1 VLLAL
6 RGQKA
11 RYIIKILKILFIHK
25 EHTHYYVYL
34 RKEVQTLF
42 FISKKIYLEGEH
54 FLLRA
59 TQRVNEINFQT
70 NLHNLM

>member
-1 VLLAL
+1 MLLAL

-11 RYIIKILKILFIHK
+11 RYIIKILKIHFIQK

-34 RKEVQTLF
+34 KKEVQTLF
-42 FISKKIYLEGEH
+42 FHLKKKNLEGEH